1 MAPQACTSDIW
12 LLLPVSLG
20 EHWQGQAS
28 SSSPHVGPIVARELP
43 THQAL
48 PEGGGAQLWL
58 LWDMVLYGWLC
69 ALCLPKVPMSGESCR
84 LLSAWLIL
92 LGWNRMLTQQQP
104 RPHFCRTQSQLRCR
118 WERAKQRLP

>member
-48 PEGGGAQLWL
+48 PEGRGAQLWL

-92 LGWNRMLTQQQP
+92 LGWHRMLTQQQP
-104 RPHFCRTQSQLRCR
+104 
-118 WERAKQRLP
+118 